1 MMYGSWLRMSK
12 RQLWLCSEELDT
24 SDSIVCESCLE
35 WYHLKCV
42 GHLRKS
48 SGSVGDVI
56 PLNFLS

>member
-1 MMYGSWLRMSK
+1 MSK